1 MKNYVEEKRIRPDIL
16 TATVFGS
23 IIIMMLY
30 NIISVRIFGDK
41 GSGFGAGPLALYFL
55 LYVSFVFAVQKAV
68 YIMVRLRAR
77 RSQFLN
83 AQANM
88 KKSIRIFLISGILI
102 AIILSLSSFVIARSL
117 FGSVRVYF
125 QIIIV
130 GVSLLF
136 LCTQGVMRGYL
147 QGLGYT
153 KPIVLTDIFMAL
165 VAFVTGAIISGIMY
179 SYGKKVNELFHGDEY
194 SAIYGAS
201 GMMIGLLI
209 GSIVGFI
216 QIIVSISLRKKEID
230 EIVKGGAPRY
240 LDNKND
246 VITGIRPIL
255 YLYASPLLMCL
266 VDIVFYNVIQA
277 KNGHIDIMVSAIG
290 AYEGRI
296 VSFVVILAFL
306 CCFPFIKSWNRI
318 MARIERDELEG
329 ARERLR
335 KNIHF
340 STMLLFPVTVFLFT
354 ISDSIQIAVFG
365 KISNEISGIFQL
377 AAPLLFLLSIAI
389 FSSWLLNHM
398 GKNILLVVN
407 LSLAWLIHI
416 LLLAVLVAG
425 ISLELTGIV
434 ISEIVALLVYDVLCL
449 FMIFKML
456 KYKSN
461 LLLNVGIPLMASAV
475 SGLAAYFID
484 RIFVNLIGEVLTLI
498 VGVVLYSIIYMLI
511 LIVLKGVKTHEL
523 SSIPFGKYF
532 MGFSAMV
539 QHDRE

>member
-1 MKNYVEEKRIRPDIL
+1 
-16 TATVFGS
+16 
-23 IIIMMLY
+23 
-30 NIISVRIFGDK
+30 
-41 GSGFGAGPLALYFL
+41 
-55 LYVSFVFAVQKAV
+55 
-68 YIMVRLRAR
+68 
-77 RSQFLN
+77 
-83 AQANM
+83 
-88 KKSIRIFLISGILI
+88 
-102 AIILSLSSFVIARSL
+102 
-117 FGSVRVYF
+117 
-125 QIIIV
+125 
-130 GVSLLF
+130 
-136 LCTQGVMRGYL
+136 
-147 QGLGYT
+147 
-153 KPIVLTDIFMAL
+153 
-165 VAFVTGAIISGIMY
+165 MY

-277 KNGHIDIMVSAIG
+277 KNGHIDTMVSAIG

-389 FSSWLLNHM
+389 FTSWLLNHM